1 MLYCACSVSYSQVH
15 VLSLSTLRYYLA
27 VYLAVAAFALIE
39 FSIIPVVELGGR
51 YAAQIKPN
59 LFMVLP
65 SFLDWAACVAAIV
78 FGVALAP
85 GRKGAM
91 AVGLAFTFA
100 CVHFGQILLIL
111 SFAPAIGDGIV
122 PLSITYYGGLLV
134 TGAVLCLIWEQVA
147 HRHGVAHGRALAAI
161 SGPSIY
167 GRALRSQ
174 AEIPP
179 SMVPSES
186 GFFDFDLILLE
197 DELLKIKP
205 DRSAYVSSLLLGLA
219 IERDCGYVNCRAR
232 SFTFCQLMLD
242 VAMRLAVTAEDS
254 LERQGWLSLAEDF
267 RHYHDSAERPVLLQ
281 RAQDKLE
288 AMRLPGG
295 QTAPEEQLLTV

>member
-1 MLYCACSVSYSQVH
+1 M
-15 VLSLSTLRYYLA
+15 LSLSTLRYYLA
-27 VYLAVAAFALIE
+27 AYLAVAAFALIE

-51 YAAQIKPN
+51 YAAHLKPN

-65 SFLDWAACVAAIV
+65 SFLDWAACIAAIV

-91 AVGLAFTFA
+91 AVGLALTFA
-100 CVHFGQILLIL
+100 SIHFCQILLIL

-147 HRHGVAHGRALAAI
+147 HKHGAAHDRALAAI

-174 AEIPP
+174 AVPP

-254 LERQGWLSLAEDF
+254 DERQGWLSLAEDF
-267 RHYHDSAERPVLLQ
+267 RHYQDSAERPVLLK
-281 RAQDKLE
+281 RAQVKLE
-288 AMRLPGG
+288 AMRLPAG
-295 QTAPEEQLLTV
+295 QAEPEEQLLTV